1 MTYYL
6 VKHCKLVFGWEARMS
21 TQKISLNDKY
31 DLSKSP
37 VMLNGT
43 QALVRLM
50 MMQKAR
56 DKAAGLNTAG
66 LVTGYRGSPLG
77 AVDMQMQRAEKHL
90 TGSDVTFQYGL
101 NEDLAVTAL
110 WGAQQAEIRG
120 EGKYDGVFGLWYGK
134 GPGVDRSGD
143 AFRHA
148 NMAGSSTHGGVLVA
162 MGDDHT
168 GESSTVL
175 HQSEWSLLDCYLP
188 IVSPA
193 GVQEILDYGIYGYEL
208 SRFSGLWV
216 GLKTMKDTI
225 EVTSVVD
232 GDPDRIQIKR
242 PEFDMP
248 EGGLNIRLA
257 DDRFQQ
263 EDRIID
269 YKRFAAEA
277 FSHANKM
284 DKRVWGKPGAK
295 IGFVAAGKNW
305 LDLVHAMSLLN
316 IDETMA
322 ERLGI
327 TTYKVGQTWPMDV
340 RGFNAWAEGLDLIVV
355 VEEKRKLIEVQ
366 IKEAIFDDRRGR
378 RVYGWYKGGVGE
390 ANREE
395 LFPTKYALDP
405 IMIAEKL
412 GGILIEE
419 GRDTEAVKAGLAALD
434 DAKRADNAEE
444 IAARLPYFCSG
455 CPHNSST
462 KLPDGSRAYA
472 GIGCHFMVQWMDR
485 ETTGFTHMGAEGA
498 NWIGEAPFSNRTHVF
513 QNLGDGTYN
522 HSGVQAI
529 RAALAEGT
537 NITYKILYNDAV
549 AMTGGQQA
557 EGGLTAQQI
566 AHELKAMGMKTIAV
580 VYDDKEDVDAK
591 LFPAGMRMHERAE
604 LMDVQKEFEKVEG
617 VSAILYIQT
626 CAAEKRRRRKRGQ
639 FPDPDQRVFINPD
652 VCEGCGDCGIQS
664 NCVSIVPKET
674 ELGRKRAIDQSSCNK
689 DFSCVNGFCPS
700 FLTVEGAKIR
710 KEATAEL
717 KLPDLPEPKLPEIIG
732 THNVVITGVGGTGVV
747 TIGAVLA
754 QAAQIDGMGAGM
766 MEMAGLAQKG
776 GAVHIH
782 CRLAKR
788 PEDISAIRV
797 ATGEAHALIG
807 GDLVVSAG
815 AKTIGLMKTG
825 QTGGVVNSHEII
837 TGDFTR
843 DTNFQLPTDR
853 LQVALQARLQ
863 DGLALFDASE
873 LARVTMGDSIFSN
886 MMVFGAAWQQG
897 LIPVSHAAITEAI
910 TLNGAAVERNLRAFE
925 IGRWAVVDPVEAA
938 KIAKP
943 ANVVQLPKSLDEI
956 ITFRSDQLVA
966 YQGAGLAKRYVK
978 FLEGITDKP
987 LKEAVAKGYHKLLAY
1002 KDEYEVA
1009 RLLLSS
1015 QEKLAAEFEGDLKV
1029 SYNLAPPVFGG
1040 KLVNGRPQKRK
1051 FGPAMTPWLRLLA
1064 KMKPLRNTPLDVFGY
1079 TAERKM
1085 ERALIKQYERDMKEW
1100 LPKAGEVDPEAL
1112 IALAE
1117 LPLQIRGFGPVKLE
1131 SEAKAAKRREELLIA
1146 LRQSGAPVQNAAE

>member
-1 MTYYL
+1 MT
-6 VKHCKLVFGWEARMS
+6 
-21 TQKISLNDKY
+21 TQKISLNDKF
-31 DLSKSP
+31 DLDKSP
-37 VMLNGT
+37 VLLNGT

-50 MMQKAR
+50 LMQKQR
-56 DKAAGLNTAG
+56 DRMAGLNTAG

-77 AVDMQMQRAEKHL
+77 AVDQQMNRASRQLAEN
-90 TGSDVTFQYGL
+90 DVTFQFGL
-101 NEDLAVTAL
+101 NEDLAATAL
-110 WGAQQAEIRG
+110 WGSQQAELRG

-143 AFRHA
+143 AIRHA
-148 NMAGSSTHGGVLVA
+148 NMAGTSTHGGVLLA

-193 GVQEILDYGIYGYEL
+193 GVQEILDYGIYGYAL

-232 GDPDRIQIKR
+232 GRPDRMQLQE
-242 PEFDMP
+242 PEFEKPAD
-248 EGGLNIRLA
+248 GLNIRLD
-257 DDRFQQ
+257 DDRFRQ
-263 EDRIID
+263 ENRIID

-295 IGFVAAGKNW
+295 IGLVAAGKNW
-305 LDLVHAMSLLN
+305 LDLVHALKLLN

-327 TTYKVGQTWPMDV
+327 TTYKVGQTWPMDMV
-340 RGFNAWAEGLDLIVV
+340 GFNDWAEGLDLIVV
-355 VEEKRKLIEVQ
+355 VEEKRKLIEIQ

-378 RVYGWYKGGVGE
+378 RVYGWYKGGAGSLH
-390 ANREE
+390 REE
-395 LFPTKYALDP
+395 LFPTRYALDP

-419 GRDTEAVKAGLAALD
+419 GRDTEAIKAGLAQLD
-434 DAKRADNAEE
+434 EARRADNAEE
-444 IAARLPYFCSG
+444 IATRLPYFCSG
-455 CPHNSST
+455 CPHNTGT
-462 KLPDGSRAYA
+462 KLPEGARAYA

-485 ETTGFTHMGAEGA
+485 DTLGFTHMGGEGA
-498 NWIGEAPFSNRTHVF
+498 NWVGEAPFSTRKHVF

-529 RAALAEGT
+529 RAALATNT
-537 NITYKILYNDAV
+537 NITYKILFNDAV
-549 AMTGGQQA
+549 AMTGGQEN
-557 EGGLTAQQI
+557 EGDLTADRI
-566 AHELKAMGMKTIAV
+566 AHELKAMGVKTIAV
-580 VYDDKEDVDAK
+580 VYDEKEDVDPAR
-591 LFPAGMRMHERAE
+591 FPPGMRMHERAE
-604 LMDVQKEFEKVEG
+604 LLKVEKEFETVEG
-617 VSAILYIQT
+617 VSAIIFIQT
-626 CAAEKRRRRKRGQ
+626 CAAEKRRRRKRGT
-639 FPDPDQRVFINPD
+639 FPDPDQRVFINTD
-652 VCEGCGDCGIQS
+652 VCEGCGDCGVQS
-664 NCVSIVPKET
+664 NCVSIVPEET

-700 FLTVEGAKIR
+700 FVTVEGAKIR

-717 KLPDLPEPKLPEIIG
+717 DLPDLPDPELPAIDG

-747 TIGAVLA
+747 TIGAILA
-754 QAAQIDGMGAGM
+754 QAAQLDGKGAGM

-782 CRLAKR
+782 CRIANV

-815 AKTIGLMKTG
+815 AKTLGLTAAARTG
-825 QTGGVVNSHEII
+825 AVVNSHEII

-843 DTNFQLPTDR
+843 NTEFSIPSDR
-853 LQVALQARLQ
+853 LELALQARLGERA
-863 DGLALFDASE
+863 DLFDASE

-886 MMVFGAAWQQG
+886 MMVFGGAWQRG
-897 LIPVSHAAITEAI
+897 LLPVSLEAI
-910 TLNGAAVERNLRAFE
+910 RTAIELNGTAVERNLRAFD
-925 IGRWAVVDPVEAA
+925 IGRWAVLYPAEVQTMTHGSVVEKPKKLDE
-938 KIAKP
+938 KIAYRR
-943 ANVVQLPKSLDEI
+943 E
-956 ITFRSDQLVA
+956 RLVA
-966 YQGAGLAKRYVK
+966 YQGKRLAKRYMKLVDGV
-978 FLEGITDKP
+978 EDP
-987 LKEAVAKGYHKLLAY
+987 ALKEAVAKSYYKLLAY

-1009 RLLLSS
+1009 RLLLGTRDKAKE
-1015 QEKLAAEFEGDLKV
+1015 QFDGDFQL
-1029 SYNLAPPVFGG
+1029 SYHLAPPILGG
-1040 KLVNGRPQKRK
+1040 EDANGRPKKRK
-1051 FGPAMTPWLRLLA
+1051 FGARVETLLRLLV
-1064 KMKPLRNTPLDVFGY
+1064 KFKGLRGTPFDIFGY

-1085 ERALIKQYERDMKEW
+1085 ERALIRQYEADMKTV
-1100 LPKAGEVDPEAL
+1100 LASVTDATRDAVL
-1112 IALAE
+1112 ALAA
-1117 LPLQIRGFGPVKLE
+1117 LPMDIRGFGPVKQAN
-1131 SEAKAAKRREELLIA
+1131 EAKAAKRREELLAVI
-1146 LRQSGAPVQNAAE
+1146 RSGGNEMKRAAE